1 MATGHKLFIL
11 KSVILIGFSWC
22 LRGSS
27 LLYCYHVLPSL
38 YRNHVPEKAIVLSV
52 TVYSEKL
59 SCQCNL
65 SAAIGLSLMF
75 IYIINVYI
83 VKPVYKGHSSKPEN
97 G

>member
-1 MATGHKLFIL
+1 MVSSGKFALIL
-11 KSVILIGFSWC
+11 
-22 LRGSS
+22 
-27 LLYCYHVLPSL
+27 LPF
-38 YRNHVPEKAIVLSV
+38 VQEKAIVWSV

-65 SAAIGLSLMF
+65 TAEIGLSLTF